1 MNNWFLAAALAST
14 VTFAVHTFAGGVAV
28 ARPLLASSALPPAS
42 KWLNYYCWHLVTLSL
57 IGMALGF
64 GWCARNADAADL
76 ALFLAVLAA
85 TSSALSIAVALKAGI
100 GPWRFPSTT
109 LFALIAVLAFAGL
122 APFRALA

>member
-1 MNNWFLAAALAST
+1 
-14 VTFAVHTFAGGVAV
+14 V

-57 IGMALGF
+57 LGMALGF
-64 GWCARNADAADL
+64 GWCADRSDANDL
-76 ALFLAVLAA
+76 AMFLAVLAA
-85 TSSALSIAVALKAGI
+85 LSSGLSIAVALKAGV